1 MLKYLAQPLQMMLT
15 IIDVCS
21 AESLKIDL
29 VRIGL
34 LLLYLGCIIGL
45 CFLFMYWGV
54 PIVSD
59 VFSTI
64 GAGVQNAVA

>member
-1 MLKYLAQPLQMMLT
+1 MLKYLSQPLQMMLT

-21 AESLKIDL
+21 GETLKIDL

-34 LLLYLGCIIGL
+34 LLLYLACIIGL
-45 CFLFMYWGV
+45 CFLFMYWGI

-64 GAGVQNAVA
+64 GAGVQSAVA